1 MLKRYWYE
9 MCLPVV
15 NKKKMGVAYF
25 IRYKNNEKIT
35 PLLAK
40 LAKMSGGYHYKIQ
53 RNEIHVFFDQG

>member
-1 MLKRYWYE
+1 
-9 MCLPVV
+9 
-15 NKKKMGVAYF
+15 MGVAYF

-53 RNEIHVFFDQG
+53 RNEIHLFMIKDE